1 MKLISVNIGS
11 LQALEVGN
19 HSLKT
24 GIFKSPVSNA
34 VHVGKLG
41 IEADVVQNKKHH
53 GGPDQAVYV
62 YGTADYAW
70 WTEYLQTELE
80 PGIFG
85 ENLTISD
92 LESATF
98 HIGDR
103 LKIGTVLLEVSASR
117 IPCSTLA
124 ARMGDTGFAKKFKQA
139 RRPGLYCRVLEEGM
153 VQVGDSVTL
162 EPGEG
167 EYLSVVDTFDWFY
180 DPNPSLEMIQRVLA
194 APVAIRAREMYQELL
209 ERSDPSPSARVARE
223 VLSYEQEGASLG
235 SRSEA

>member
-1 MKLISVNIGS
+1 MKLISVNVGA

-24 GIFKSPVSNA
+24 GIFKAPVSNP
-34 VHVGKLG
+34 VRVGKLG
-41 IEADVVQNKKHH
+41 LEADVVQNKKHH

-70 WTEYLQTELE
+70 WAEQLQTELE

-85 ENLTISD
+85 ENLTVSD

-98 HIGDR
+98 NIGDR
-103 LKIGTVLLEVSASR
+103 LKIGTVLLEISASR

-124 ARMGDTGFAKKFKQA
+124 ARMGDTGFVKKFKQA
-139 RRPGLYCRVLEEGM
+139 RRPGLYCRVLEQGE

-162 EPGEG
+162 EPSEG
-167 EYLSVVDTFDWFY
+167 EYLSVVETFDWFY
-180 DPNPSLEMIQRVLA
+180 EPNPSLEKIKRVLA
-194 APVAIRAREMYQELL
+194 APVAIRARKMYEDLL
-209 ERSDPSPSARVARE
+209 ERS
-223 VLSYEQEGASLG
+223 
-235 SRSEA
+235 EA